1 MEQPS
6 TALTTRFP
14 MRNNGSITIA
24 PLGPSYSGLFATK
37 AGGSRTQQLVQI
49 VVAILGAIVL
59 VLVIIDTLANN
70 WALNDAIGNGQ
81 CFRTPIATVMDF
93 TGISTAYSFARE
105 RALADISQIGGW
117 MLNLTLA
124 ELDSLDTNYY
134 VVSAGAYDL
143 PATTDLCSIFQGTYD
158 VNLEAERIKI
168 AVVTNSVTFVRG
180 SAWSH
185 LFTKDSIDDLATSA
199 MGSSDLLALG
209 YTPARN
215 AADLRLSDPFKI
227 ANSSETQNVVISYYG
242 LSPRSFCSGFT
253 PVVVL
258 GHGKC
263 NLTLVYD
270 DATSLMTV
278 QRSANIDK
286 SIYKLGFML
295 PQSNF
300 ATASHYLKAIAIA
313 FAIGGYLGSRKTV
326 QWDEVDAT
334 VTDSIL
340 SKMLRTIS
348 PKYFPYPS
356 LALSF
361 DMFCYNS
368 DLFVLLFA
376 TSVILDMGTWF
387 VAIRNLQY
395 YNSLAPQFGVSLQL
409 YALSIRLLWLNCLFL
424 KMLKLGW
431 SVLSTA
437 SYNGESRLMGYFNL
451 SSVTFVYL
459 SAALLVFVPS
469 FVEYNNSVSIELYFS
484 AEILDPIHVDAYD
497 AFFIRCVPSI
507 IVLLIVNILGITT
520 IDHVFRFKHWAFLAK
535 NSLARQAIFNSSS
548 IVCDYLEGIAPDT
561 DVGSQGSL
569 LICKARRLST
579 LQWFFMNHLRCF
591 GLPEKELRAKKRLMQ
606 TSSVTLSTSSE
617 DTKGNPKCTIAQ
629 DSDGH
634 IHLLDAG
641 LNDVTA
647 LVYNIKILKD
657 ATVSIQ

>member
-1 MEQPS
+1 MPTSGS
-6 TALTTRFP
+6 TAIVPT
-14 MRNNGSITIA
+14 
-24 PLGPSYSGLFATK
+24 GPTVSGILVPSASS
-37 AGGSRTQQLVQI
+37 SRTQQIVQI
-49 VVAILGAIVL
+49 VVTVLGTIVL

-70 WALNDAIGNGQ
+70 WALNDAISNAQ
-81 CFRTPIATVMDF
+81 FFRTPIATVTDF
-93 TGISTAYSFARE
+93 SGLSAAYAFARE

-117 MLNLTLA
+117 MLNLTLS
-124 ELDSLDTNYY
+124 ELVSLETNYY

-143 PATTDLCSIFQGTYD
+143 PATTDLCSTFEGHYD
-158 VNLEAERIKI
+158 VNLDAERIKI
-168 AVVTNSVTFVRG
+168 AVVSSSVTFVRG

-185 LFTKDSIDDLATSA
+185 FFTKDATHDLATSA
-199 MGSSDLLALG
+199 MGSSELLALG
-209 YTPARN
+209 YTAARN
-215 AADLRLSDPFKI
+215 VADLRLSDPFKI
-227 ANSSETQNVVISYYG
+227 AKSAQTQQIVISYYK

-253 PVVVL
+253 PIVVL

-263 NLTLVYD
+263 NLTLLYD
-270 DATSLMTV
+270 DATSVMKV
-278 QRSANIDK
+278 QKSANVDK
-286 SIYKLGFML
+286 SMYKLGFML
-295 PQSNF
+295 PQSKF
-300 ATASHYLKAIAIA
+300 STASNYLKAIAIA

-326 QWDEVDAT
+326 QWDDVDLS
-334 VTDSIL
+334 VTDSIF
-340 SKMLRTIS
+340 SKLLGTIS

-376 TSVILDMGTWF
+376 ASVILDMATWY

-437 SYNGESRLMGYFNL
+437 SYSGESRVMGYFNL
-451 SSVTFVYL
+451 SSVSFVYL

-469 FVEYNNSVSIELYFS
+469 FVEYNNSVNIELDFGT
-484 AEILDPIHVDAYD
+484 EILDPIHVDAYD

-507 IVLLIVNILGITT
+507 IVLLIVNVLGITT
-520 IDHVFRFKHWAFLAK
+520 LDHVFRYKHWAFLAK

-548 IVCDYLEGIAPDT
+548 IVCDYLEGIAPDS
-561 DVGSQGSL
+561 DVGGHGSL

-591 GLPEKELRAKKRLMQ
+591 GLPEKELRAKKKMLQ
-606 TSSVTLSTSSE
+606 TSSVTMSTSSE
-617 DTKGNPKCTIAQ
+617 DGKGNAKCIVAQ
-629 DSDGH
+629 DSNGH
-634 IHLLDAG
+634 VHLLNAG

-647 LVYNIKILKD
+647 LVFNIKILKD
-657 ATVSIQ
+657 TSVAIQ